1 MTGYFLRRLLQ
12 VIPTLVGITLL
23 VFVTVRLSGDPIASY
38 LGSDA
43 ADSAMI
49 TAEQEAAIRAHLGLD
64 KPLALQ
70 YVLFLR
76 NITLGDFGGSFIY
89 QGRPAL
95 DLLIERVPATARL
108 AAAALLV
115 AILISLPGGVIAALN
130 RNKPA
135 DTLVNAFS
143 VIGDA
148 MPNFW
153 LGVMLILLFS
163 VKFGWLPVSGT
174 GSWRHLLL
182 PAITLGTSMA
192 ALQTRLMRSG
202 LIEVLNQDYVR
213 TARAKGLSTWSV
225 VFKHAM
231 RNAAL
236 GYVTLLG
243 LAIPSLLGGSVVVER
258 IFAWPGVGLLFING
272 LGGRDMA
279 LIQAVVVFSAA
290 MVILAN
296 LVVDLLY
303 TLIDPRVRYA

>member
-1 MTGYFLRRLLQ
+1 MTRYLLRRLLQ
-12 VIPTLVGITLL
+12 VIPTLVGVTLL
-23 VFVTVRLSGDPIASY
+23 VFVTVRLSGDPVAAY

-43 ADSAMI
+43 ADSAII

-64 KPLALQ
+64 RPLPLQ

-76 NITLGDFGGSFIY
+76 NIAMGDFGGSFIY

-95 DLLIERVPATARL
+95 DLLAERLPATARL

-115 AILISLPGGVIAALN
+115 AVLISLPGGIIAALN
-130 RNKPA
+130 RNRPA

-143 VIGDA
+143 VLGDA

-153 LGVMLILLFS
+153 LGVMLILLFG
-163 VKFGWLPVSGT
+163 VRLGWLPVSGT
-174 GSWRHLLL
+174 GSLQHLVL
-182 PAITLGTSMA
+182 PALTLGTAMA

-202 LIEVLNQDYVR
+202 LIEALHQDYVR
-213 TARAKGLSTWSV
+213 TAKAKGLSTGAV
-225 VFKHAM
+225 VLKHAL

-279 LIQAVVVFSAA
+279 LIQAVVIFSAA

-296 LVVDLLY
+296 LIVDLLY
-303 TLIDPRVRYA
+303 TVIDPRVRYQ

>member
-1 MTGYFLRRLLQ
+1 MTRYVLRRLLQ
-12 VIPTLVGITLL
+12 VIPTLVGVTLL
-23 VFVTVRLSGDPIASY
+23 VFVTVRLSGDPVASY

-43 ADSAMI
+43 ADSAII
-49 TAEQEAAIRAHLGLD
+49 TAEQEAAIRSHLGLD
-64 KPLALQ
+64 RPLPLQ
-70 YVLFLR
+70 YLLFLR
-76 NITLGDFGGSFIY
+76 NIAVGDFGASFIY
-89 QGRPAL
+89 QGRPAI
-95 DLLIERVPATARL
+95 DLLAERLPATARL
-108 AAAALLV
+108 SVAALLV
-115 AILISLPGGVIAALN
+115 AVLISMPGGIIAALN
-130 RNKPA
+130 RNRPA

-143 VIGDA
+143 VLGDA

-163 VKFGWLPVSGT
+163 VRLGWLPVSGT
-174 GSWRHLLL
+174 GSWQHLVL
-182 PAITLGTSMA
+182 PALTLGTAMA

-202 LIEVLNQDYVR
+202 LIEALHQDYVR
-213 TARAKGLSTWSV
+213 TARAKGLSTGAV
-225 VFKHAM
+225 VLKHAL

-279 LIQAVVVFSAA
+279 LIQAVVIFSAA

-303 TLIDPRVRYA
+303 TVIDPRVRYQ

>member
-1 MTGYFLRRLLQ
+1 MTRYFFQRLLQ
-12 VIPTLVGITLL
+12 VIPTLVGVTLL

-38 LGSDA
+38 LGSDT
-43 ADSAMI
+43 ADSI
-49 TAEQEAAIRAHLGLD
+49 VLSAEQETAIRAHLGLD
-64 KPLALQ
+64 KPLPVQ
-70 YVLFLR
+70 YLLFLR
-76 NITLGDFGGSFIY
+76 NIATGDFGGSFIY

-95 DLLIERVPATARL
+95 DLLLERVPATARL
-108 AAAALLV
+108 AGAALLV
-115 AILISLPGGVIAALN
+115 AILISLPGGIIAALN

-135 DTLVNAFS
+135 DTFVNAFS

-174 GSWRHLLL
+174 GSWRHLVL
-182 PAITLGTSMA
+182 PAVTLGTSMA

-202 LIEVLNQDYVR
+202 LIEALHQDYVR
-213 TARAKGLSTWSV
+213 TARAKGLSTWTV
-225 VFKHAM
+225 VLKHAL

-279 LIQAVVVFSAA
+279 LIQAVVVFSAV

-303 TLIDPRVRYA
+303 TIIDPRVRYA

>member
-1 MTGYFLRRLLQ
+1 MTRYFLRRLLQ
-12 VIPTLVGITLL
+12 VIPTLVGVTLL
-23 VFVTVRLSGDPIASY
+23 VFVTVRLSGDPVAAY

-43 ADSAMI
+43 ADSATI

-64 KPLALQ
+64 QPLPLQ
-70 YVLFLR
+70 YLLFLR
-76 NITLGDFGGSFIY
+76 NMAMGDFGGSFIY
-89 QGRPAL
+89 QGRPAI
-95 DLLIERVPATARL
+95 DLLAERLPATARL

-115 AILISLPGGVIAALN
+115 AVLISLPGGIIAALN
-130 RNKPA
+130 RNRPA

-143 VIGDA
+143 VLGDA

-163 VKFGWLPVSGT
+163 VRLGWLPVSGT
-174 GSWRHLLL
+174 GSLQHLVL
-182 PAITLGTSMA
+182 PAVTLGTAMA

-202 LIEVLNQDYVR
+202 LIEALHQDYVR
-213 TARAKGLSTWSV
+213 TAKAKGLSTGAV
-225 VFKHAM
+225 VLKHAL

-279 LIQAVVVFSAA
+279 LIQAVVIFSAA

-296 LVVDLLY
+296 LIVDLLY
-303 TLIDPRVRYA
+303 TVIDPRVRYQ